1 MHIAV
6 IYPSRMIFLKDILST
21 ITVSMK
27 KVKEVP
33 ERNSNSF
40 WVTVAKYELRKKC
53 EPNTKCTLR
62 PIPAIIHNLKKK
74 TGYLTPSLTLLKSFP
89 CQSALFWFYLDQ
101 TSANSHHPCNF
112 ITSAKHRK
120 AQKLIYMS
128 LMKSRWRLYD
138 IFNINNTSSRIGWF
152 WCLGFF
158 SFLFW

>member
-21 ITVSMK
+21 ITVSVK

-62 PIPAIIHNLKKK
+62 PIPAIMHNLKKNRFPYSFTYSFK
-74 TGYLTPSLTLLKSFP
+74 VFPLPISITLV
-89 CQSALFWFYLDQ
+89 LFR
-101 TSANSHHPCNF
+101 PNF
-112 ITSAKHRK
+112 S
-120 AQKLIYMS
+120 
-128 LMKSRWRLYD
+128 
-138 IFNINNTSSRIGWF
+138 
-152 WCLGFF
+152 
-158 SFLFW
+158 